1 MRTFTRRAGL
11 LAAGFVMLTAASAR
25 AATIEVKVPF
35 PFVVEG
41 RTLPA
46 GQYRVTSDEGLVQFV
61 GEKGTRASLFCL
73 MVPTTGKDPAGQR
86 PALTFVRYEKQ
97 YRLTDIWESGT
108 EGLEPIKG

>member
-1 MRTFTRRAGL
+1 MRRFIRTAGL
-11 LAAGFVMLTAASAR
+11 LAAGFVMLAAGSAQ
-25 AATIEVKVPF
+25 AETIEVTVPF
-35 PFVVEG
+35 PFVVEE

-73 MVPTTGKDPAGQR
+73 MVPATGKDPGGQK
-86 PALTFVRYEKQ
+86 PTLTFALHENQ

-108 EGLEPIKG
+108 EGLAPIKS